1 MRKFNEILKELRIT
15 KCVSQKE
22 VATFLGL
29 TQKAYC
35 FYELGT
41 REPSL
46 QTLLKLCDYFEVTS
60 DYLLGRA
67 DNY

>member
-1 MRKFNEILKELRIT
+1 MKFNENLKELRIA
-15 KCVSQKE
+15 KGVSQKD

-46 QTLLKLCDYFEVTS
+46 NTLLKLCDYFEVTS
-60 DYLLGRA
+60 DYLLGRT
-67 DNY
+67 DSY

>member
-1 MRKFNEILKELRIT
+1 MKFNERLKELRIM
-15 KCVSQKE
+15 KCVSQQE
-22 VATFLGL
+22 VASFLGL

-46 QTLLKLCDYFEVTS
+46 NTLSKLCDYFDVTS
-60 DYLLGRA
+60 DYLLGRS